1 MGRRNLVLGLVG
13 FLLSCGIITAG
24 SETKS
29 VPGTDRDSGPV
40 IKRGY
45 VEIPEGQ
52 MHYRTMGS
60 GPVVMLLHQVVRS
73 SDEYRRVMPVLAEK
87 YRVIAMD
94 MLGYGESVKPPRP
107 YALPDHGKS
116 LLSFLDAMGIEKASF
131 VGHHTGAKLAVE
143 LAATHPERVEKM
155 VLSALP
161 YGYIMKEDDPM
172 PEIYRPMEVKGDG
185 SHLDRIWNQQSGG
198 EEASLDVRYEIAL
211 EYLKAGPRGEEGHYA
226 AKHYSRLIDERL
238 RNIPESIK
246 ASTLLL
252 CGREDKWME
261 GLDALRKLMPQ
272 SQVFI
277 IEGTGTGT
285 DIIRRSPQKFAQAI
299 LNFLSQP

>member
-1 MGRRNLVLGLVG
+1 MIR
-13 FLLSCGIITAG
+13 
-24 SETKS
+24 
-29 VPGTDRDSGPV
+29 
-40 IKRGY
+40 RGY
-45 VEIPEGQ
+45 VDIPEGQ

-87 YRVIAMD
+87 YRVVAMD

-107 YALPDHGKS
+107 YALPDHGKN
-116 LLSFLDAMGIEKASF
+116 LVSFLDAMGIEKASL

-161 YGYIMKEDDPM
+161 YGYLMKEDDPM